1 MAIDNLTVDIT
12 TTVGKE
18 EEKSAREIIRKMVSN
33 LATDVSTLRNE
44 IPTRELVSIETMA
57 LNAVC
62 NAYEKVL
69 CNDPV
74 EISRS
79 FSKGNT
85 R

>member
-1 MAIDNLTVDIT
+1 MAIDNLTVDVT
-12 TTVGKE
+12 AVVGKE
-18 EEKSAREIIRKMVSN
+18 ERKSTKETIRNMVSD
-33 LATDVSTLRNE
+33 LATDVSALRNE
-44 IPTRELVSIETMA
+44 IPAMELVPIETMA

-69 CNDPV
+69 CNDSV

-79 FSKGNT
+79 FSKGNA